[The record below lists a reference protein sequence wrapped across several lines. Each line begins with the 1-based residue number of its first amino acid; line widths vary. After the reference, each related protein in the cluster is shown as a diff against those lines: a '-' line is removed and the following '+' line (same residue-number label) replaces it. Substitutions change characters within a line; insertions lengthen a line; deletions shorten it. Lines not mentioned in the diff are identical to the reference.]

1 MATNMS
7 DIVIRLTGEFKDKG
21 FKDADKATINLNK
34 RFNSLTRSASRA
46 FIAIAGFTALKR
58 SVQAFAEEDRA
69 VSKLVKSLDN
79 LGLKF
84 ESTGIDDYLQN
95 LQNTTAIAKEELAPA
110 FNQLAN
116 VTLSVTKAQQLLNT
130 ALDVSVATGYSLN
143 SVTTALSRAFNGNY
157 ASLGK
162 LQTSYTSAELKAMGF
177 TKSIQALSAEFSG
190 AAAADADSYSGK
202 MNRLS
207 LAIGDA
213 QEAIGKGLIDALEAL
228 GGGNYERGLEL
239 IAAGGEKI
247 GDAFRFAAQGVAY
260 FKRFAKQG
268 LFATRE
274 QLAQFRADMDLM
286 FREDPAKGRTAMRE
300 RARFLAAEKA
310 QTEKIRKSRADIT
323 SNVAKETALTRAAKN
338 FDLERI
344 QIEAALKGKITDEER
359 TRLLLMKAILDENM
373 TKAELLEGKLK
384 DSIEAQKTLAKS
396 LDSFVANNPF
406 VFWETYFDA
415 QDKERKDLADSLGTF
430 NANTPFTMWGTEW
443 EAQADEQYK
452 LNKKLGLFNAND
464 PFKDWDAYFAT
475 QKDSISQVDKGLA
488 NLQKAAA
495 LTKIDAEG
503 LAQAAAD
510 AWDKVFAAT
519 DKRTKNALTAMAQ
532 AAEDA
537 AAAAEKKALAA
548 LEKLNAAQ
556 NVVPKNTSPNDKY
569 AGVIP
574 GFQPDP
580 GPTQPILG
588 SDLAT
593 LSTSSAAVTTLPLS
607 GVGGATVPTSVPTT
621 VVVNVAG
628 TVTSETD
635 LAEFIIESV
644 YKAQSNGIGISY
656 KPTAI

>member
-1 MATNMS
+1 MA
-7 DIVIRLTGEFKDKG
+7 LEFPIITTLDTKG
-21 FKDADKATINLNK
+21 VNAADKAFKKL
-34 RFNSLTRSASRA
+34 
-46 FIAIAGFTALKR
+46 AGTFTAAFSTR
-58 SVQAFAEEDRA
+58 AIINFTRESVKAFAESESA
-69 VSKLVKSLDN
+69 AKKLAIQLDSVN
-79 LGLKF
+79 LGFASPYVRQFVEQASLATGIAERDLIPAFQKLSSVTGDVF
-84 ESTGIDDYLQN
+84 KAQELLNLALDISLSTGAN
-95 LQNTTAIAKEELAPA
+95 LQQTVSALNKAYVGSASSLEKLNIGITRLDTKGRS
-110 FNQLAN
+110 AN
-116 VTLSVTKAQQLLNT
+116 EVLDLLQEKYGGKGQQAVDDFAGAWNR
-130 ALDVSVATGYSLN
+130 LDVAVGQA
-143 SVTTALSRAFNGNY
+143 
-157 ASLGK
+157 K
-162 LQTSYTSAELKAMGF
+162 
-177 TKSIQALSAEFSG
+177 IQF
-190 AAAADADSYSGK
+190 
-202 MNRLS
+202 
-207 LAIGDA
+207 
-213 QEAIGKGLIDALEAL
+213 GKGLIS
-228 GGGNYERGLEL
+228 GLNDSGVAIDQL
-239 IAAGGEKI
+239 QRDVIDL
-247 GDAFRFAAQGVAY
+247 GDAFGYASGKALGFVSNLMDEVGAKILTGEDPINKFLRSLLEIDVSPKLGAAGAMKLAQANALALRKQQDEQKRLAALQKKNAADQLAAQQ
-260 FKRFAKQG
+260 KQ
-268 LFATRE
+268 
-274 QLAQFRADMDLM
+274 
-286 FREDPAKGRTAMRE
+286 
-300 RARFLAAEKA
+300 ARLRQA
-310 QTEKIRKSRADIT
+310 S
-323 SNVAKETALTRAAKN
+323 AL

-344 QIEAALKGKITDEER
+344 QIEAALKGKITEEER
-359 TRLLLMKAILDENM
+359 TRLLLMKAILDENIS
-373 TKAELLEGKLK
+373 KVEKLEAKLQ
-384 DSIEAQKTLAKS
+384 DSIETQKTLAKS

-430 NANTPFTMWGTEW
+430 NANTPFTTWGSEW

-510 AWDKVFAAT
+510 AWDKVFATT
-519 DKRTKNALTAMAQ
+519 DKRTKDALTAMAK

-556 NVVPKNTSPNDKY
+556 NVVPVNTSPNDKF

-580 GPTQPILG
+580 APSQPILN

-607 GVGGATVPTSVPTT
+607 GVGGATVPSSVPTT

-635 LAEFIIESV
+635 LAQFIIDSV